1 MQTVDEKPETI
12 HLYVVR
18 EKEPTPSVFP
28 IILSALSLAVFFA
41 FCALI
46 PYQQPVT
53 LAVIRVPAVLLP
65 IRSFRVSVAVIPTGV
80 NVYPATTAH
89 GVLTITNGSII
100 GQSIPAGFTVQGVA
114 TDNAVYVPGGSA
126 NGFGWAQV
134 RAHAVIAGRGGNLP
148 PYSMNSVIGSSIYV
162 RNLSAF
168 SGGRDSYAVKFITPA
183 DRSLAL
189 SKSRDLLT
197 SSVIGLHYPCS
208 EEVNGAVTVTWRCIF
223 VTYSVPLYMHVT
235 GARLIGR
242 NVIISVLY
250 TERPMPRRWVK

>member
-18 EKEPTPSVFP
+18 EEEPKPSIFP
-28 IILSALSLAVFFA
+28 IVLSALSLAVLFT

-53 LAVIRVPAVLLP
+53 RAVIRVPAVLLP
-65 IRSFRVSVAVIPTGV
+65 IRTFTATVAIIPTGIKT
-80 NVYPATTAH
+80 YPATTAH
-89 GVLTITNGSII
+89 GILTITNGSII
-100 GQSIPAGFTVQGVA
+100 GQNIPAGFTVQGIA
-114 TDNAVYVPGGSA
+114 TDSAIYVPGGNA
-126 NGFGWAQV
+126 NGYGWAQV
-134 RAHAVIAGRGGNLP
+134 TAHAGILGKKGNIP
-148 PYSMNSVIGSSIYV
+148 AYAINSVIGSSVYI

-168 SGGRDSYAVKFITPA
+168 SGGRDSYTVKVITPA
-183 DRSLAL
+183 DHSLAL

-208 EEVNGAVTVTWRCIF
+208 EEVSGAVTVTWRCIF
-223 VTYSVPLYMHVT
+223 VTYLVPPYLHIT
-235 GARLIGR
+235 GVRLVGR
-242 NVIISVLY
+242 NVIVSVLY